1 MTIAFEQSGD
11 SGPALALLHGW
22 GLNHHVWSGITCH
35 ISDTHRVVA
44 FDLPGHGDSDMPA
57 GGSYGLREVAEAVAS
72 SMTQESIVLG
82 WSLGGLIAQQI
93 ALLRPGLV
101 KGLILV
107 ASSARFAR
115 GDDWAH
121 GMDTDLLAD
130 FAAQLT
136 QDYHATVQRFLALQ
150 SMGSRHARDEIR
162 TLREAFN
169 KVREPDPAALRGGLR
184 LLQECDLRSQIKN
197 IHCPVLI
204 INGEKDRL
212 VLPQAGKLMAR
223 VMPHAKH
230 VMIKG
235 AGHAPFLS
243 HRDTFI
249 ELVERFTH
257 GA

>member
-1 MTIAFEQSGD
+1 MRIYFEQSGNK
-11 SGPALALLHGW
+11 GPALVLLHGW
-22 GLNHHVWSGITCH
+22 GLNHYVWTGITPQL
-35 ISDTHRVVA
+35 SDAYRVVA

-57 GGSYGLREVAEAVAS
+57 GNDYGLKQVAEAVAS
-72 SMTQESIVLG
+72 SMAQESIVLG

-93 ALLRPGLV
+93 ALLRPALV

-115 GDDWAH
+115 GDDWPH
-121 GMDTDLLAD
+121 GMDTGLLAD

-136 QDYHATVQRFLALQ
+136 QDYQATVQRFLALQ
-150 SMGSRHARDEIR
+150 SMGSTHAREEIR
-162 TLREAFN
+162 TLREAFS
-169 KVREPDPAALRGGLR
+169 KVREPNPAALRGGLR
-184 LLQECDLRSQIKN
+184 LLQECDLRTQIN
-197 IHCPVLI
+197 SIHCPVLI

-212 VLPQAGKLMAR
+212 VIPQTGKLMAQI
-223 VMPHAKH
+223 MPHARH

-249 ELVERFTH
+249 ELVERFVN
-257 GA
+257 GG